1 MHHPLSIMHV
11 YGEFVHTPYFVIV
24 HSNPRSGHAR
34 FDQYQPG
41 GLTELMLSVV
51 EHLTAGR
58 SEYLDKMV
66 DLDQEDKAR
75 SKSRT
80 RRYIA
85 TRQEDIYAE
94 KSQNLAAA
102 SVQYKGYWFSTNAKH
117 TQTRK
122 VVELAC
128 RACGVPY
135 SSVRQFKAF
144 AK

>member
-1 MHHPLSIMHV
+1 
-11 YGEFVHTPYFVIV
+11 
-24 HSNPRSGHAR
+24 
-34 FDQYQPG
+34 
-41 GLTELMLSVV
+41 
-51 EHLTAGR
+51 
-58 SEYLDKMV
+58 MV

-94 KSQNLAAA
+94 GSQNLAAA